1 MWLHFSHFN
10 VNSLLPKIDE
20 FRNIAKLSNATA
32 IGISES
38 ELDDSI
44 LSSEIKIDNYNT
56 LRYDWNRYIGRV
68 VCYIRNN
75 LSYDVKSFFSPEI
88 ESIFFEILLP
98 NTKPIVVEIIY
109 RPPSQSEFLEIMNI
123 YFSKLS
129 TKSNEIYI
137 PGNFNIYLNN
147 SYIFQKNNLLQGQTI
162 PNDTKR

>member
-1 MWLHFSHFN
+1 M
-10 VNSLLPKIDE
+10 
-20 FRNIAKLSNATA
+20 
-32 IGISES
+32 
-38 ELDDSI
+38 
-44 LSSEIKIDNYNT
+44 T
-56 LRYDWNRYIGRV
+56 L
-68 VCYIRNN
+68 N
-75 LSYDVKSFFSPEI
+75 LFFSPEI